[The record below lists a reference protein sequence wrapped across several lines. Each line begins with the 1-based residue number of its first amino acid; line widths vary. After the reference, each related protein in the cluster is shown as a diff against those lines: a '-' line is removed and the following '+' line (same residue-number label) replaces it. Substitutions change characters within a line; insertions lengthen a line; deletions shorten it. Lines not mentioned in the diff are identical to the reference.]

1 MVRRSGKRAGAAHLR
16 LVPDPPK
23 ATDPARVDP
32 AGAADPV
39 TAADPGVPAS
49 VAWAVPGVTPE
60 PADSGAIPAGTADPG
75 VPASVAWAVPGVT
88 AEPAGSGA
96 IGRTGSPR
104 ARNSRAGN
112 SRARN
117 PSAGNPPA
125 GSADEGDPEVVA
137 QQICLRMLTAAPRTR
152 AQLAEALRRRGVPQ
166 DAAEAVLGRLGA
178 VKLIDD
184 AAFAAAWVESRHH
197 GRGLSGRALAAELT
211 QRGVSPDDIKA
222 AVGRLDPQQ
231 EIETARGLVAR
242 RLASTRGQPL
252 QARIRRLTG
261 LLARKGYSAAI
272 AYRVVREALE
282 QEGLDPAA
290 AGIDLDDPPEAENDV
305 RLPSW

>member
-1 MVRRSGKRAGAAHLR
+1 MVRRSSKRAGAADLR
-16 LVPDPPK
+16 LVPDPP
-23 ATDPARVDP
+23 R
-32 AGAADPV
+32 
-39 TAADPGVPAS
+39 AADPGAPAS
-49 VAWAVPGVTPE
+49 VAWAVPGVPAE
-60 PADSGAIPAGTADPG
+60 PADSGAAGQ
-75 VPASVAWAVPGVT
+75 
-88 AEPAGSGA
+88 
-96 IGRTGSPR
+96 TGSPR
-104 ARNSRAGN
+104 AGN
-112 SRARN
+112 PRARK
-117 PSAGNPPA
+117 PSAVSAGEGNPEA
-125 GSADEGDPEVVA
+125 VA

-152 AQLAEALRRRGVPQ
+152 AQLAEALRRKGVPQ
-166 DAAEAVLGRLGA
+166 DAAEAVLGRFGE

-211 QRGVSPDDIKA
+211 QRGVPPDDIKA

-231 EIETARGLVAR
+231 EIATARGLVAR
-242 RLASTRGQPL
+242 RLASTREQPL
-252 QARIRRLTG
+252 HARIRRLTG

>member
-1 MVRRSGKRAGAAHLR
+1 VAA
-16 LVPDPPK
+16 
-23 ATDPARVDP
+23 
-32 AGAADPV
+32 
-39 TAADPGVPAS
+39 
-49 VAWAVPGVTPE
+49 
-60 PADSGAIPAGTADPG
+60 
-75 VPASVAWAVPGVT
+75 
-88 AEPAGSGA
+88 
-96 IGRTGSPR
+96 
-104 ARNSRAGN
+104 
-112 SRARN
+112 
-117 PSAGNPPA
+117 
-125 GSADEGDPEVVA
+125 A

-166 DAAEAVLGRLGA
+166 DAAEAVLERFGA

-211 QRGVSPDDIKA
+211 QRGVPLDDIKA
-222 AVGRLDPQQ
+222 AVSRLDPQQ
-231 EIETARGLVAR
+231 EIATARGLVAR